1 MVEYVTEDG
10 LFSID
15 IVLRPPKSRGPAA
28 ASAASSRL
36 AAVRFAPADGGN
48 GDGSGSGS
56 AAEASTG
63 KSVDDNRPGAS
74 RAVADSWQGAGGVA
88 PQEDDSPKVRIILT
102 RIKGVGLASHSAAP
116 DQAQG
121 TKFTDATVLLPRT

>member
-1 MVEYVTEDG
+1 VVEYVTEDG

-28 ASAASSRL
+28 ASAASRRL
-36 AAVRFAPADGGN
+36 AAVRFAAADGGN
-48 GDGSGSGS
+48 GEGSVDGS

-63 KSVDDNRPGAS
+63 KAVNDNRLGGS

-88 PQEDDSPKVRIILT
+88 PQEDGPADCPKVRIILT
-102 RIKGVGLASHSAAP
+102 RVKGVGIASHSAAP
-116 DQAQG
+116 
-121 TKFTDATVLLPRT
+121 FMS